1 MQVTTQVTPVT
12 NTSNVTANIAIDHS
26 QVDLWQA
33 DPAVWRKPEQIAYL
47 RDHKLRTATNYKLST
62 NLGQPQITS

>member
-33 DPAVWRKPEQIAYL
+33 DPAVWRKP
-47 RDHKLRTATNYKLST
+47 
-62 NLGQPQITS
+62 GPQT